1 MQAVPRSQMSR
12 ERGLEKSMAIT
23 DLKAHLTK
31 NGSPAM
37 TGSPADA
44 GYGRGTDE
52 RLAALEAEFRLL
64 REECVRTRNLIHERE
79 TKGRTL
85 MDAYKQVMADFTTL
99 FEAQRKESLKR
110 EESIRFLLS
119 SIESRIKT
127 EIERAL
133 GGGDDD
139 EQPSGRRRLFGRQ
152 K

>member
-1 MQAVPRSQMSR
+1 
-12 ERGLEKSMAIT
+12 MATT

-31 NGSPAM
+31 GSTIAAH
-37 TGSPADA
+37 GSFAI
-44 GYGRGTDE
+44 GSNQRGVDE
-52 RLAALEAEFRLL
+52 RMAALEAEFRLL

-119 SIESRIKT
+119 SIEARLKSEIDRNIAGGEEGQAHGKRRFLGRSR
-127 EIERAL
+127 
-133 GGGDDD
+133 
-139 EQPSGRRRLFGRQ
+139 
-152 K
+152 